1 MYILPYGCNN
11 PAALL
16 VVAPCAAQ
24 KLRWEELRA
33 LFALTARRLAF
44 CKAASFFRIKPYQS

>member
-1 MYILPYGCNN
+1 MYMLPYGCNN

-33 LFALTARRLAF
+33 IFALTARRFAF
-44 CKAASFFRIKPYQS
+44 CKAASFLE